1 MNETNTRP
9 NTNYIDNNRAEQLLE
24 KWSPV
29 LDYTSDKVSPIEN
42 PHTRMNTAIL
52 LENQEEWC
60 LREGNTSGNAAA
72 NQGSFG
78 SSVGVGAGQ
87 AGGTYGS
94 GDTYASNDAR
104 LPKILIPMIRRTFPE
119 LITNE
124 IVGVQ
129 PMSGP
134 VGLAFALRYKYSSDT
149 LGNTAAADTTAAS
162 HIGDATDATTGNTG
176 AAAQGSANAPDGE
189 LGHNYLGTSFTGV
202 SSSTVQAGTKDTSL
216 AASTAGIGSGH
227 WLSAGLDSQDEGFAA
242 ALSAFELD
250 KASSAP
256 TVELSFEKTAV
267 EAGTRRLNARWSV
280 ELEQDLKNMNG
291 IDVDAELTN
300 AMSYEIQAE
309 IDREMIIRMVQA
321 AIGGGLSI
329 GYSKYSVSAA
339 DARWAG
345 ERNRDFYQKLIIE
358 ANRMA
363 VRNRRGAANFVVAT
377 PSVCAILEMLPEFSW
392 MTMNGNVNTQPVGVA
407 KVGNVGGRFNVYRDT
422 RTEATYNLADG
433 TRSATDKVEYA
444 LLGYKGP
451 EYYDTGIIYCPYIP
465 VMVQRSIDPNS
476 FYPKVGMLTRYG
488 VVDHLFGAS
497 NYYHVVFV
505 LGIGTKFA
513 SGASA
518 AQSTVFQ

>member
-29 LDYTSDKVSPIEN
+29 LDYTSDKVSAIEN

-60 LREGNTSGNAAA
+60 LREANTSGATAAA
-72 NQGSFG
+72 GTGGVFGTMGAKAGQGS
-78 SSVGVGAGQ
+78 GA
-87 AGGTYGS
+87 YGS
-94 GDTYASNDAR
+94 NDSYATNDAR

-134 VGLAFALRYKYSSDT
+134 VGLAFALRYKYSDKDIVDGSDT
-149 LGNTAAADTTAAS
+149 TGLGAHDEAAGASAA
-162 HIGDATDATTGNTG
+162 GNLASTPKG
-176 AAAQGSANAPDGE
+176 GQAAGE

-202 SSSTVQAGTKDTSL
+202 SSQTVKDGTKA
-216 AASTAGIGSGH
+216 AASVGTLAGINDAH
-227 WLSAGLDSQDEGFAA
+227 WLSAGLKTEDDGFAA

-250 KASSAP
+250 KANDAP

-321 AIGGGLSI
+321 AIGGGLNT
-329 GYSKYSVSAA
+329 GYSTYKVSAA

-392 MTMNGNVNTQPVGVA
+392 MTVNGNVNTQPVGVA

-422 RTEATYNLADG
+422 RTEAAYNLG
-433 TRSATDKVEYA
+433 QGYQGSTRVEYA

-488 VVDHLFGAS
+488 VVDHLFGAV

-505 LGIGTKFA
+505 VGLGHTFN
-513 SGASA
+513 SGAA
-518 AQSTVFQ
+518 TAQSTVFQ

>member
-1 MNETNTRP
+1 MNNEIRP
-9 NTNYIDNNRAEQLLE
+9 SQSYINESRAKALVE

-29 LDYTSDKVSPIEN
+29 LDYNSQKVNPIEDD
-42 PHTRMNTAIL
+42 HTRLNTAIL
-52 LENQEEWC
+52 LENQEQWC
-60 LREGNTSGNAAA
+60 LKEATNTAGAA
-72 NQGSFG
+72 SVFG
-78 SSVGVGAGQ
+78 TTSNPATTDSSDFYAAG
-87 AGGTYGS
+87 
-94 GDTYASNDAR
+94 DAR

-134 VGLAFALRYKYSSDT
+134 VGLAFALRYKYADKDLEGGT
-149 LGNTAAADTTAAS
+149 PGNGHA
-162 HIGDATDATTGNTG
+162 ATTGVTDNPPSG
-176 AAAQGSANAPDGE
+176 KSAALGGQGSNE
-189 LGHNYLGTSFTGV
+189 LGHNHLATGFTG
-202 SSSTVQAGTKDTSL
+202 SLNTSL
-216 AASTAGIGSGH
+216 SSDLKVSNQIDGVGGDH
-227 WLSAGLDSQDEGFAA
+227 WLSGGLSDNDAGFAA
-242 ALSAFELD
+242 ALSAFEMD
-250 KASSAP
+250 NTKDNMP

-267 EAGTRRLNARWSV
+267 EAGTRRLGARWSV

-309 IDREMIIRMVQA
+309 IDREMIIRMVQSA
-321 AIGGGLSI
+321 
-329 GYSKYSVSAA
+329 VSAGSGTGFSTYKVSGA
-339 DARWAG
+339 DARWMA
-345 ERNRDFYQKLIIE
+345 ERNRDFYQKLIVE

-363 VRNRRGAANFVVAT
+363 VRNRRGAANFIVAT
-377 PSVCAILEMLPEFSW
+377 PRICAILEMLPEFSW
-392 MTMNGNVNTQPVGVA
+392 MTVDGNVNTQPVGVA

-422 RTEATYNLADG
+422 RTEAQYNLVA
-433 TRSATDKVEYA
+433 SSEVNKIEYA

-505 LGIGTKFA
+505 LGLGTTVGTGAA
-513 SGASA
+513 SY
-518 AQSTVFQ
+518 TPFQ